1 MDRNYFSE
9 LLQKYLRGEATREEV
24 KFLESYYN
32 LFDGEPDVLKSL
44 RVQEKDA
51 LKSEI
56 HGNVWRK
63 IGDSEKAPVRV
74 RRMTIFRAV
83 ASVAAVV
90 LIACATWVFMKPRD
104 RSIAVNAKKANH
116 LITLPDGSTVILSAS
131 SKLNYPSSFDGEEKR
146 EVYLDGEAFFDVKH
160 NETSPFIVHAGKIN
174 VTVLGTAFDVKAFPV
189 DADITVTVKRGMVRV
204 SDHNKTLGTIIPQQQ
219 IVYNKANENAV
230 LQLVNSDDFINWK
243 EQDIAFDNV
252 TVAEAAALL
261 EERFNVKIIIKDRLV
276 QSERFTASFPASE
289 TLEQALKIICE
300 FNSAAYQYD
309 KERATIFITH
319 K

>member
-32 LFDGEPDVLKSL
+32 LFDGEQDVLEAL
-44 RVQEKDA
+44 PVQDKDA
-51 LKSEI
+51 LQSEI
-56 HGNVWRK
+56 HGNVWRRIQDK
-63 IGDSEKAPVRV
+63 EQAPARV
-74 RRMTIFRAV
+74 RRMTVLKTV

-90 LIACATWVFMKPRD
+90 LIAFVTWIFVRPSD
-104 RSIAVNAKKANH
+104 RSIAVNAKRANH
-116 LITLPDGSTVILSAS
+116 LITLPDGSTVILKAS

-160 NETSPFIVHAGKIN
+160 NEESEFIVHAGKVN

-204 SDHNKTLGTIIPQQQ
+204 SDENKTLGTIIPQQQ

-230 LQLVNSDDFINWK
+230 LQLVNSDDYMNWK

-252 TVAEAAALL
+252 TVGEAAALL
-261 EERFNVKIIIKDRLV
+261 EERFNVEITIKDRFI

-289 TLEQALKIICE
+289 TLEQALKSICE
-300 FNSAAYQYD
+300 FNGAVYHYD
-309 KERATIFITH
+309 KKRAAVVITR

>member
-32 LFDGEPDVLKSL
+32 LFDGETDVLESL
-44 RVQEKDA
+44 PVIDKNALQE
-51 LKSEI
+51 EI
-56 HGNVWRK
+56 HGNVWRRIEDK
-63 IGDSEKAPVRV
+63 EKAPARV
-74 RRMTIFRAV
+74 RRMTILKAV
-83 ASVAAVV
+83 ASAAAVV
-90 LIACATWVFMKPRD
+90 VIAFATWIFVRPSGH
-104 RSIAVNAKKANH
+104 SIAVNAKRANH
-116 LITLPDGSTVILSAS
+116 LITLPDGSTVILNAS
-131 SKLNYPSSFDGEEKR
+131 SKLNYPSSFDGDEKR

-160 NETSPFIVHAGKIN
+160 NDQSPFIVHAGKIN

-204 SDHNKTLGTIIPQQQ
+204 SDENKTLGTIIPQQQ

-261 EERFNVKIIIKDRLV
+261 EERFNVKIIIQDRV
-276 QSERFTASFPASE
+276 IQSERFTASFPASE
-289 TLEQALKIICE
+289 TLEQALKSICE
-300 FNSAAYQYD
+300 FNGAVYRYD
-309 KERATIFITH
+309 KERATIVITH